1 MPNFGILI
9 ETLEETR
16 ACRYGMA
23 ICTKE
28 KPRAAE
34 NAPTE

>member
-16 ACRYGMA
+16 ACLCGMA
-23 ICTKE
+23 ICTKG
-28 KPRAAE
+28 KPQAVE